1 MVTIIYLIK
10 VYTYFTSTFDN
21 SVLTVDGVGEYE
33 TTTLSVYNGNTNIP
47 IDNITFPHSLG
58 MLYSTIT
65 AFLGFKPN
73 EGEYKVM
80 GLVPYG
86 THLFHENKFKKLYHL
101 TDDGGFRLNMDY
113 FTYEYSDEVMF
124 NHKLSE
130 LLGIPN
136 RLPEEPLMIF
146 IKMYDVDHFNH
157 I

>member
-1 MVTIIYLIK
+1 MVCYILQLHT
-10 VYTYFTSTFDN
+10 
-21 SVLTVDGVGEYE
+21 
-33 TTTLSVYNGNTNIP
+33 
-47 IDNITFPHSLG
+47 
-58 MLYSTIT
+58 
-65 AFLGFKPN
+65 FLGFKPN

-80 GLVPYG
+80 GLIPYG

-136 RLPEEPLMIF
+136 RLPEEPLNDIHKN
-146 IKMYDVDHFNH
+146 IDDGLQYYY